1 MGIKGLT
8 QLIGDTC
15 PEALKETEIKNHFD
29 RKVAIDA
36 SMALYAFLI
45 SIRPDTGIWLT
56 DEAGETTRFSLL
68 FPSLPPSFLPSFLE
82 SGSLMGANR
91 GRATRISYEA
101 I

>member
-15 PEALKETEIKNHFD
+15 PEALKETEVKQYFG

-56 DEAGETTRFSLL
+56 DEAGETTRCPLLHLLISL
-68 FPSLPPSFLPSFLE
+68 FV
-82 SGSLMGANR
+82 A
-91 GRATRISYEA
+91 
-101 I
+101 

>member
-15 PEALKETEIKNHFD
+15 PEALKETEVKHYFG

-56 DEAGETTRFSLL
+56 DEAGETTRCALDFTLILL
-68 FPSLPPSFLPSFLE
+68 ILFV
-82 SGSLMGANR
+82 A
-91 GRATRISYEA
+91 
-101 I
+101 